1 MSKCEICGSEYAD
14 YYYKN
19 KDTGEIICEDC
30 LLESDGVT
38 TSTITNYFLDGEFIG
53 DDSQSIQ
60 EVVDRLCDVFDYEQI
75 EEG

>member
-1 MSKCEICGSEYAD
+1 MIRCDICHVMYAD
-14 YYYKN
+14 NYYKN

-30 LLESDGVT
+30 LLNSDGVT
-38 TSTITNYFLDGEFIG
+38 TSTITNYFVDGEFIG

-60 EVVDRLCDVFDYEQI
+60 DVVDHLCEIFDYEQI